1 MHRISRFVFRAL
13 FVAAVIVLQLA
24 CSGGDEDPPVIPTV
38 ITVQPS
44 NQTVNVGQQA
54 TFSVATSGPTPT
66 FYQWHKGWLSIPGAT
81 SPTYTTPPTVQTD
94 DAYSY
99 WVELGDPMPLGT
111 SFGKINSAS
120 ATLTVLPG
128 FSLAPGSFI
137 PTGLMLAAR
146 SEHTATLLPNGRAL
160 VVGGRVTDY
169 LASTELYD
177 PSTSAFM
184 ASASMSTARGQH
196 TATLLAN
203 GKILIA
209 GGRSDRGSDTGL
221 SSAEIYDSSTGTFMP
236 TGSMSIGRVGH
247 TATLLLNGKVL
258 VAGGRTFNPPF
269 LVSTAEL
276 YDPSTGAF
284 TPTSSM
290 TASRGKHTATL
301 LPNGKVL
308 LVGGETA
315 SPATADLYD
324 PATAQ
329 FTSVPL
335 IAAAGIGG
343 DAVLLTNGQVLAIGG
358 RNPAFGSDPFINNA
372 QQIDPI
378 AGTSVLKAGL
388 VLAREGLTATWL
400 SNGKVLVVG
409 GAGLGRNITR
419 AELYDPATDTF
430 SVTGGTLIARLLHTA
445 TLLNDGKVLIAG
457 GQTFSSSDNPARAVL
472 FVP

>member
-13 FVAAVIVLQLA
+13 FVAAAIVLQLG
-24 CSGGDEDPPVIPTV
+24 CSGGDDDPPVIPTV
-38 ITVQPS
+38 ITAQPS
-44 NQTVNVGQQA
+44 NQTVSVGQQA
-54 TFSVATSGPTPT
+54 SFSVATSGPAPT
-66 FYQWHKGWLSIPGAT
+66 FYQWHKGSLSIPGAT
-81 SPTYTTPPTVQTD
+81 LPTYTTPPTVQTD
-94 DAYSY
+94 DGYSY
-99 WVELGDPMPLGT
+99 WVELGDPTPLGT
-111 SFGKINSAS
+111 SFGKINSAQ

-128 FSLAPGSFI
+128 FSLAPGSFV

-146 SEHTATLLPNGRAL
+146 SEHTATLLANGKVL
-160 VVGGRVTDY
+160 IVGGRVTDY
-169 LASTELYD
+169 LASSELYD
-177 PSTSAFM
+177 PSTGSFI

-196 TATLLAN
+196 TATLLAS
-203 GKILIA
+203 GKVLIA
-209 GGRSDRGSDTGL
+209 GGHSHLGSDTGL
-221 SSAEIYDSSTGTFMP
+221 SSAEIYDSSTGAFMP
-236 TGSMSIGRVGH
+236 TGSMSIGRAGH
-247 TATLLLNGKVL
+247 TATLLPNGKVL
-258 VAGGRTFNPPF
+258 VAGGRTINAPF

-290 TASRGKHTATL
+290 TVSRGRHTATL

-308 LVGGETA
+308 LVGGETT

-324 PATAQ
+324 SAPAQ

-335 IAAAGIGG
+335 IAAAGIGAA
-343 DAVLLTNGQVLAIGG
+343 AVLLTNSHVLVVGG

-372 QQIDPI
+372 QQVDAI

-388 VLAREGLTATWL
+388 LLAREGLTATL
-400 SNGKVLVVG
+400 LGNGKVLVVG

-445 TLLNDGKVLIAG
+445 TLLNDGRVLIAG
-457 GQTFSSSDNPARAVL
+457 GQTSDNPARPVL
-472 FVP
+472 FAP